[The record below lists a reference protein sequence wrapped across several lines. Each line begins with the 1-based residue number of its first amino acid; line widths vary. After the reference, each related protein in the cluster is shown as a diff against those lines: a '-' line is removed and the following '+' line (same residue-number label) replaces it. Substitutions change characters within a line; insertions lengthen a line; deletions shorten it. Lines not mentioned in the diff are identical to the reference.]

1 VISSVVRGLGRGDSR
16 GFLQRQGGKPPG
28 ILHPIP
34 RTLGHQLRIGELSA
48 RYVANELDPSWTMPG
63 YGRFLAPAPDLPAID
78 HLITAHYHVL
88 FETGHCQTGVNR

>member
-1 VISSVVRGLGRGDSR
+1 MEDPRGLSSLP
-16 GFLQRQGGKPPG
+16 LQEPPG

-34 RTLGHQLRIGELSA
+34 WKLGHQLRFGELSA

-63 YGRFLAPAPDLPAID
+63 YGRFLAPSPDLPAID

-88 FETGHCQTGVNR
+88 VETGHCQTGVNR